1 MKQEYKSKPVHKTE
15 LEYEAH
21 STINLSKFKI
31 PEKITF
37 EDPTGYVQNS
47 FAEIGKFP
55 ELISYDTLE
64 KWEDKL
70 KTGKLISINSEEVG
84 GIENITDSYYDIRQC
99 LGWKLVRIE
108 GQLISKKIC
117 PPIVAKRKDGSVMF
131 IDGRTTACF
140 LNEFKREDLM
150 VWLIDL
156 KKDAQDFIE
165 QKLDESPDIKP
176 VFDYGNIKP
185 EHQALIRDV
194 IQLAP
199 KDSHSFKDKLSVLFK
214 LEQEDE
220 YDLDGSPF
228 MEYAK
233 EAGLVPMKQGHI
245 TEKNDGNR
253 PKNYPIISLCDDV
266 RKFEKFIEIIMQKVM
281 VKVREAGLNEP
292 KK

>member
-1 MKQEYKSKPVHKTE
+1 MKQKYKSKPIHKTE
-15 LEYEAH
+15 LEHEAH

-31 PEKITF
+31 PEKIDF
-37 EDPTGYVQNS
+37 LDPTGFVKNS
-47 FAEIGKFP
+47 FQEIGKFP
-55 ELISYDTLE
+55 ELQRIDTLE

-70 KTGKLISINSEEVG
+70 KTGKLVSIDSDEIG
-84 GIENITDSYYDIRQC
+84 GIENISDSYDDIRQC

-108 GQLISKKIC
+108 SQLISKTIC
-117 PPIVAKRKDGSVMF
+117 PPIFAKRKDKSVMF

-140 LNEFKREDLM
+140 LHEFRRKDLM

-156 KKDAQDFIE
+156 TKDAQDIIE

-194 IQLAP
+194 LKLAP
-199 KDSHSFKDKLSVLFK
+199 KDSHDFKDKLSVLFK
-214 LEQEDE
+214 LEPEDE
-220 YDLDGSPF
+220 YDLDNSPF

-233 EAGLVPMKQGHI
+233 EAELIPMKQGHI
-245 TEKNDGNR
+245 TEKKDGNK
-253 PKNYPIISLCDDV
+253 PMNYPIVSICDDI